1 MNPQR
6 NSSLLLFGL
15 FLASLLGC
23 DGIPGTGSKAQAILK
38 VNRARTKGNASDFMI
53 YKETQ
58 AALLRSNFV
67 ISAALR
73 NQRISEIQ
81 GVSLPAIQQALTV
94 QVSETE
100 LMFVTLAH
108 GPWSK
113 PETTKIL
120 NAVIEAYQSEV
131 VNKERIAKVD
141 QLTKL
146 RRRYQTAYQMVT
158 KKSDEVTA
166 TAKQLGSVDQESV
179 ATRMEIMKSKV
190 QHLDSTLIQLEL
202 KKIEI
207 AADDKVAMA
216 IAQKKIDFVRAESEK
231 LVAEIGEFKESSGQL
246 VARREDLLALQQ
258 DMHDVREA
266 MLKLESEIDGPPA
279 ISVIQAAALVK

>member
-23 DGIPGTGSKAQAILK
+23 DGMPGTGSKAQAILK

-190 QHLDSTLIQLEL
+190 QHLDSTLIQFCLL
-202 KKIEI
+202 YTSPSPRD
-207 AADDKVAMA
+207 ATLSRMP
-216 IAQKKIDFVRAESEK
+216 
-231 LVAEIGEFKESSGQL
+231 SS
-246 VARREDLLALQQ
+246 A
-258 DMHDVREA
+258 
-266 MLKLESEIDGPPA
+266 
-279 ISVIQAAALVK
+279 